1 MGPGKNG
8 WTPERVFPQSAAWT
22 AEIERLGHPPFDYGV
37 QVLRSLGGLRFRE
50 YHPRS
55 YQKLVQGWRERGL
68 PPERWP
74 KAADIRRK
82 CEASLSALQRLGLDP
97 DRYNGATFTFD
108 ALDAARDEEVVLDL
122 GLAQK
127 AIGKPLEA
135 CVTVEFG
142 EDAFRYFSG
151 NFTEEALADLC
162 IVSKLHLVSG
172 EGLSESAEN
181 RDGAKVTVA
190 RAEGEKCERCWKY
203 IGSVGSNAKH
213 PTLCARCA
221 SVVG

>member
-1 MGPGKNG
+1 MLDTDRLDPYVLWVLEKNG
-8 WTPERVFPQSAAWT
+8 WTPDRVFPQSAAWT

-82 CEASLSALQRLGLDP
+82 CEASLSVLQRLGLDP
-97 DRYNGATFTFD
+97 DRYNGAAFTFD

-127 AIGKPLEA
+127 AIGKPLYPIGTAEPDGLVFTA
-135 CVTVEFG
+135 PDHGIYVLFNDGIFSSGRCVEEFLHILFLRG
-142 EDAFRYFSG
+142 HQP
-151 NFTEEALADLC
+151 EEVYHID
-162 IVSKLHLVSG
+162 
-172 EGLSESAEN
+172 
-181 RDGAKVTVA
+181 
-190 RAEGEKCERCWKY
+190 
-203 IGSVGSNAKH
+203 
-213 PTLCARCA
+213 
-221 SVVG
+221 

>member
-1 MGPGKNG
+1 MLDTDRLDPYVLWVLEKNG

-68 PPERWP
+68 PLERWP

-108 ALDAARDEEVVLDL
+108 ALDAARDEEVVLDHRQAAVPHRDGGARRAGFHRPGPRHL
-122 GLAQK
+122 CAVQR
-127 AIGKPLEA
+127 
-135 CVTVEFG
+135 
-142 EDAFRYFSG
+142 RYFLLR
-151 NFTEEALADLC
+151 ALCGGIFAY
-162 IVSKLHLVSG
+162 SFPPGASAG
-172 EGLSESAEN
+172 GGLS
-181 RDGAKVTVA
+181 
-190 RAEGEKCERCWKY
+190 Y
-203 IGSVGSNAKH
+203 
-213 PTLCARCA
+213 
-221 SVVG
+221 